1 MDKKKPKIITIASI
15 KGGVGKSTTS
25 IILATLLAQKCKV
38 LLIDMDTQASTTSYF
53 YERIDKL
60 NVNLTKVNIY
70 EILRENIDIDN
81 SIINIDGSL
90 DLIPSYLTLHNFTD
104 EKIDCKDILLK
115 TSLGTLCFEYDYI
128 VIDTNPS
135 LDITLKNALMC
146 SDYVIIPMT
155 AEKWAVESL
164 DLFNFFMK
172 KLKLSLP
179 IFLIIT
185 RFRKN
190 KTHKALFEVLK
201 KDDGFLG
208 IISEREDLN
217 RRIAENN
224 TFDLSKDYIKEYESI
239 LEIFFSKI

>member
-60 NVNLTKVNIY
+60 NVNLTKINIY